1 MGQAEF
7 LAFNALTKC
16 ILEAW
21 HRSDLNQISEI
32 YEIYDRN
39 MFILSLGFLTRIS

>member
-32 YEIYDRN
+32 YDRN